1 MKVLITG
8 GAGYVGSLLVPE
20 LMHQG
25 HEVRV
30 LDNLMY
36 GQLSLLHC
44 FIDGKFRFIRGDVRD
59 KEAVKK
65 AVEGVDHIVHLAAI
79 VGAPACRRDERL
91 AWEVNVQGTINITEC
106 RKPSQGLI
114 LASTGSNYGAVDG
127 VCTEDT
133 PLHPLSTY
141 GTTKTEAE
149 AQVLRSG
156 NAVVYRFATGFGL
169 SPRLRID
176 LMINDFVFQAVKNG
190 ALIVYE
196 KDFRRTFIHVRDMV
210 RSLVFAVENYDRMV
224 GEVSDVF
231 NVGNE
236 AMNYTKEQVAL
247 KMRDRVDFWLHFADV
262 GNDPDQ
268 RDYEVSY
275 EKIRSKGFETAVSL
289 DQGIDELV
297 HGCRMVSLRNPFS
310 NVEE

>member
-20 LMHQG
+20 LMQRG

-44 FIDGKFRFIRGDVRD
+44 VIDGKFRFTRGDVRD
-59 KEAVKK
+59 KDAVRK

-91 AWEVNVQGTINITEC
+91 AWEVNVQGTISVGKC
-106 RKPSQGLI
+106 RKPSQGFVF
-114 LASTGSNYGAVDG
+114 ASSCSNYGAVDG

-133 PLHPLSTY
+133 PLNPLSTY
-141 GTTKTEAE
+141 SITKTEAE
-149 AQVLRSG
+149 AHVLRSG
-156 NAVVYRFATGFGL
+156 DAVVYRFATGFGL
-169 SPRLRID
+169 SPRLRTD
-176 LMINDFVFQAVKNG
+176 LMVNDFVFQAVKNG

-196 KDFRRTFIHVRDMV
+196 KDSRRTFIHVRDMV
-210 RSLVFAVENYDRMV
+210 RSLVFAVENYDRLV
-224 GEVSDVF
+224 GEVGNVF

-236 AMNYTKEQVAL
+236 AMNHTKEQVAL
-247 KMRDRVDFWLHFADV
+247 KVRDRIHFWLHFAD
-262 GNDPDQ
+262 GGTEPDP

-275 EKIRSKGFETAVSL
+275 EKIRSKGFETTVSL
-289 DQGIDELV
+289 EQGIDELV

>member
-20 LMHQG
+20 LMQRG

-44 FIDGKFRFIRGDVRD
+44 FIDGRFRFIRGDVRD
-59 KEAVKK
+59 KDAVKK

-79 VGAPACRRDERL
+79 VGAPACRRDERQ
-91 AWEVNVQGTINITEC
+91 AWEVNVQGTINVAEC
-106 RKPSQGLI
+106 REPSQGLI
-114 LASTGSNYGAVDG
+114 FASTGSNYGAVDG
-127 VCTEDT
+127 VCTEET
-133 PLHPLSTY
+133 PLNPLSTY
-141 GTTKTEAE
+141 GITKTEAE
-149 AQVLRSG
+149 AHVLRSG
-156 NAVVYRFATGFGL
+156 NGVVYRFATGFGL

-196 KDFRRTFIHVRDMV
+196 RDFRRTFIHVRDMV
-210 RSLVFAVENYDRMV
+210 RSLVFAVENYDRLV
-224 GEVSDVF
+224 GEVGDVF

-236 AMNYTKEQVAL
+236 TMNYTKEQVAL
-247 KMRDRVDFWLHFADV
+247 KMRDRIEFWLHFADV
-262 GNDPDQ
+262 GTDPDQ

-275 EKIRSKGFETAVSL
+275 EKIRSKGFETTVSL
-289 DQGIDELV
+289 EQGIEELV

>member
-20 LMHQG
+20 LMQQG

-44 FIDGKFRFIRGDVRD
+44 FIDGKFRFVRGDVRD
-59 KEAVKK
+59 KEAVRK
-65 AVEGVDHIVHLAAI
+65 AVEGVDRIVHLAAI

-91 AWEVNVQGTINITEC
+91 AWEVNVQGTINVTEC
-106 RKPSQGLI
+106 RKSSQGLI
-114 LASTGSNYGAVDG
+114 FASTGSNYGAVDG

-133 PLHPLSTY
+133 PLNPLSTY

-224 GEVSDVF
+224 GEISEVF

-262 GNDPDQ
+262 GTDPDQ

-275 EKIRSKGFETAVSL
+275 EKIRSKGFETSVSL

>member
-20 LMHQG
+20 LMQRG

-59 KEAVKK
+59 KDAVRK

-91 AWEVNVQGTINITEC
+91 AWEVNVQGTISVGEC
-106 RKPSQGLI
+106 RKPSQGFVF
-114 LASTGSNYGAVDG
+114 ASSCSNYGAVDG

-133 PLHPLSTY
+133 PLNPLSTY
-141 GTTKTEAE
+141 SITKTEAE
-149 AQVLRSG
+149 AHVLRSG

-176 LMINDFVFQAVKNG
+176 LMVNDFVFRAVKNG
-190 ALIVYE
+190 ALVVYQ
-196 KDFRRTFIHVRDMV
+196 KDCRRTFIHVRDMA
-210 RSLVFAVENYDRMV
+210 RSLVFAVENYDRLA
-224 GEVSDVF
+224 GEVGNVF
-231 NVGNE
+231 NVGNK

-247 KMRDRVDFWLHFADV
+247 KVRDRIEFWLHFAD
-262 GNDPDQ
+262 GGTEPDP

-275 EKIRSKGFETAVSL
+275 EKIRSNGFETTISL
-289 DQGIDELV
+289 EQGIDELV

>member
-20 LMHQG
+20 LMQRG

-44 FIDGKFRFIRGDVRD
+44 FIDGKFEFIRGDVRNKD
-59 KEAVKK
+59 AVRK

-79 VGAPACRRDERL
+79 VGEPACRKDERL
-91 AWEVNVQGTINITEC
+91 AWEVNVQGTINVDEC
-106 RKPSQGLI
+106 RTPSQGLI

-127 VCTEDT
+127 VCTEET
-133 PLHPLSTY
+133 SLNPLSAY
-141 GTTKTEAE
+141 GITKTEAE
-149 AQVLRSG
+149 TDVLRSG

-169 SPRLRID
+169 SPRLRMD
-176 LMINDFVFQAVKNG
+176 LMINDFAFQAVKNG
-190 ALIVYE
+190 SLIVYE
-196 KDFRRTFIHVRDMV
+196 KGFRRTFIHVRDMV
-210 RSLVFAVENYDRMV
+210 RAFAFAVENYDRLV
-224 GEVSDVF
+224 GEVGDVF

-236 AMNYTKEQVAL
+236 TMNYTKEQVAL
-247 KMRDRVDFWLHFADV
+247 KIRDRVDFWLHFADV
-262 GNDPDQ
+262 GSDPDK
-268 RDYEVSY
+268 RDYDVSY
-275 EKIRSKGFETAVSL
+275 DKIRSKGFEIEIGL
-289 DQGIDELV
+289 EQGIHELIE
-297 HGCRMVSLRNPFS
+297 GCRMVSLRNPFS